1 MFFIMDERS
10 FRLAI
15 ERERKE
21 CSAPL
26 QQLGVFVS
34 CGVQCGG
41 VTSGRYS
48 VLQQATKTGD
58 NKARQDESSSFLVKQ
73 VVHLL
78 LCSRYNIF
86 GNHEFQAK
94 PTHHRGARHA
104 IIQLRLGQW

>member
-1 MFFIMDERS
+1 VFFVFIMDERS

-48 VLQQATKTGD
+48 VYSKQQGTTKPAD
-58 NKARQDESSSFLVKQ
+58 
-73 VVHLL
+73 
-78 LCSRYNIF
+78 
-86 GNHEFQAK
+86 
-94 PTHHRGARHA
+94 
-104 IIQLRLGQW
+104 

>member
-1 MFFIMDERS
+1 MDERS

-58 NKARQDESSSFLVKQ
+58 NKARMSPFAFEFLVKQ
-73 VVHLL
+73 VVHLFVQSL
-78 LCSRYNIF
+78 YHIRES
-86 GNHEFQAK
+86 
-94 PTHHRGARHA
+94 
-104 IIQLRLGQW
+104 